1 MGEGNWT
8 FNPEDMGFNEVEQHA
23 ELETRKR
30 AALARLILD
39 RRVRLFQE
47 SRQPEDDS
55 SELGG
60 GVQALWAS
68 MPQVSR
74 DFQAELA
81 GDVRVT
87 GEVTGWDEDP
97 LDFSDL
103 PVF

>member
-1 MGEGNWT
+1 MRSLK
-8 FNPEDMGFNEVEQHA
+8 HA
-23 ELETRKR
+23 RG
-30 AALARLILD
+30 AALARLVLA
-39 RRVRLFQE
+39 RRSRLFQE
-47 SRQPEDDS
+47 SREPGDASPEP
-55 SELGG
+55 GG
-60 GVQALWAS
+60 GVQDLWAS

-81 GDVRVT
+81 GDGLVT